1 MKKLWYIILSLI
13 LALILHDI
21 TDAYSPVIATDNTTT
36 AEQAIEFLKDRNATK
51 SMLDCVP
58 FIYDYCEEVGI
69 DATIVIGISSLETG
83 YGKSNLFIRN
93 NNPGGMK
100 ARRGWMK
107 FDTLEDGYRTMIN
120 KIAVMAGVRES
131 KSFYYNTCYYVRDL
145 GNIYWVEN
153 GCDRGYY
160 NNLIS
165 QMNKIASY
173 EVVNEEPKKEIIV
186 EKEERKLT
194 PKEYIMS
201 FKRKK
206 SNGMQL
212 IDDILRRGDNE
223 NN

>member
-120 KIAVMAGVRES
+120 KIAVMAGVKES

-173 EVVNEEPKKEIIV
+173 EVINEESKKEITV

-201 FKRKK
+201 FKSKK
-206 SNGMQL
+206 GNGMKL
-212 IDDILRRGDNE
+212 INDILRRDDNE

>member
-13 LALILHDI
+13 LALILYDI
-21 TDAYSPVIATDNTTT
+21 TDAYSPIIATDNTTT

-83 YGKSNLFIRN
+83 YGKSNLFVRK

-120 KIAVMAGVRES
+120 KIGAMAGVIKS
-131 KSFYYNTCYYVRDL
+131 NSFYYNTCYYVKDL

-160 NNLIS
+160 NNLIR

-173 EVVNEEPKKEIIV
+173 EIVNEEQRKEIIV

-201 FKRKK
+201 FKSKK
-206 SNGMQL
+206 GNGMKL
-212 IDDILRRGDNE
+212 INDLLSRDN
-223 NN
+223 NKDN

>member
-1 MKKLWYIILSLI
+1 MKKLWYIILSLV

-107 FDTLEDGYRTMIN
+107 FDTLEDGYRAMIN

-173 EVVNEEPKKEIIV
+173 EVINEEPKKEIIV

-201 FKRKK
+201 FKSKK
-206 SNGMQL
+206 GNGMKL
-212 IDDILRRGDNE
+212 IDDILRRDDNE

>member
-1 MKKLWYIILSLI
+1 MKKLWCIILSLI

-21 TDAYSPVIATDNTTT
+21 TDAYSPIIATDNTTT

-145 GNIYWVEN
+145 GNMYWVEN

-173 EVVNEEPKKEIIV
+173 EVINEESKKEIIV

-201 FKRKK
+201 FKSKK
-206 SNGMQL
+206 GNGMKL
-212 IDDILRRGDNE
+212 IDDILRRDDNE

>member
-1 MKKLWYIILSLI
+1 MKKLWYIIFSLI

-107 FDTLEDGYRTMIN
+107 FDTLEEGYRTMIN

-145 GNIYWVEN
+145 GNMYWVEN

-173 EVVNEEPKKEIIV
+173 EVINEESKKEIIV

-201 FKRKK
+201 FKSKK
-206 SNGMQL
+206 GNGMKL
-212 IDDILRRGDNE
+212 IDDILRRDDNE

>member
-145 GNIYWVEN
+145 GNMYWVEN

-173 EVVNEEPKKEIIV
+173 EVINEESKKEIIV

-201 FKRKK
+201 FKSKK
-206 SNGMQL
+206 GNGMKL
-212 IDDILRRGDNE
+212 IDDILRRDDNE

>member
-107 FDTLEDGYRTMIN
+107 FDTLEDGYRAMIN

-173 EVVNEEPKKEIIV
+173 EVINEEPKKEIIV

-201 FKRKK
+201 FKSKK
-206 SNGMQL
+206 GNGMKL
-212 IDDILRRGDNE
+212 IDDILRRDDNE

>member
-173 EVVNEEPKKEIIV
+173 EVINEESKKEIIV

-201 FKRKK
+201 FKSKK
-206 SNGMQL
+206 GNGMKL
-212 IDDILRRGDNE
+212 IDDILRRDDNE

>member
-21 TDAYSPVIATDNTTT
+21 TDAYSPIIATDNTTT

-83 YGKSNLFIRN
+83 YGKSNLFVRK

-120 KIAVMAGVRES
+120 KIGAMAGVIKS
-131 KSFYYNTCYYVRDL
+131 NSFYYNTCYYVKDL

-160 NNLIS
+160 NNLIR

-173 EVVNEEPKKEIIV
+173 EIVNEEQRKEIIV

-201 FKRKK
+201 FKSKK
-206 SNGMQL
+206 GNGMKL
-212 IDDILRRGDNE
+212 INDILSRDN
-223 NN
+223 NKDN

>member
-21 TDAYSPVIATDNTTT
+21 TDAYSPIIATDNTTT
-36 AEQAIEFLKDRNATK
+36 AEQAIEFLRDRNATK

-107 FDTLEDGYRTMIN
+107 FDTLEDGYRAMIN

-145 GNIYWVEN
+145 GSIYWVEN

-173 EVVNEEPKKEIIV
+173 EVINEEPKKEIII

-201 FKRKK
+201 FKSKK
-206 SNGMQL
+206 GNGMKL
-212 IDDILRRGDNE
+212 IDDILRRDDNE

>member
-13 LALILHDI
+13 LALILYDI
-21 TDAYSPVIATDNTTT
+21 TDAYSPIIATDNTTT
-36 AEQAIEFLKDRNATK
+36 AEQAIEFLKDRDATK

-145 GNIYWVEN
+145 GDVYWVEN

-160 NNLIS
+160 NNLIR

-173 EVVNEEPKKEIIV
+173 EIVNEEQRKEIIV

-201 FKRKK
+201 FKSKK
-206 SNGMQL
+206 GNGMKL
-212 IDDILRRGDNE
+212 INDILSRDN
-223 NN
+223 NKDN

>member
-13 LALILHDI
+13 LALILHNI

-173 EVVNEEPKKEIIV
+173 EVINEESKKEIIV

-201 FKRKK
+201 FKSKK
-206 SNGMQL
+206 GNGMKL
-212 IDDILRRGDNE
+212 IDDILRRDDNE

>member
-120 KIAVMAGVRES
+120 KIAVMAGARES

-173 EVVNEEPKKEIIV
+173 EVINEEPKKEIIV

-201 FKRKK
+201 FKSKK
-206 SNGMQL
+206 GNGMKL
-212 IDDILRRGDNE
+212 IDDILRRDDNE

>member
-13 LALILHDI
+13 LALILHNI

-173 EVVNEEPKKEIIV
+173 EVINEEPKKEIIV

-201 FKRKK
+201 FKSKK
-206 SNGMQL
+206 GNGMKL
-212 IDDILRRGDNE
+212 IDDILRRDDNE

>member
-145 GNIYWVEN
+145 GNMYWVEN

-173 EVVNEEPKKEIIV
+173 EVINEEPKKEIIV

-201 FKRKK
+201 FKSKK
-206 SNGMQL
+206 GNGMKL
-212 IDDILRRGDNE
+212 IDDILRRDDNE

>member
-21 TDAYSPVIATDNTTT
+21 TDAYSPIIATDNTTT

-51 SMLDCVP
+51 SMLDCVS

-107 FDTLEDGYRTMIN
+107 FDTLEDGYRAMIN

-173 EVVNEEPKKEIIV
+173 EVINEESKKEIIV

-201 FKRKK
+201 FKSKK
-206 SNGMQL
+206 GNGMKL
-212 IDDILRRGDNE
+212 IDDILRRDDNE

>member
-107 FDTLEDGYRTMIN
+107 FDTLEDGYRAMIN

-173 EVVNEEPKKEIIV
+173 EVINEEPKKEIII

-201 FKRKK
+201 FKSKK
-206 SNGMQL
+206 GNGMKL
-212 IDDILRRGDNE
+212 IDDILRRDDNE

>member
-100 ARRGWMK
+100 ARKGWMK
-107 FDTLEDGYRTMIN
+107 FDTLEDGYRAMIN

-145 GNIYWVEN
+145 GNMYWVEN

-173 EVVNEEPKKEIIV
+173 EVINEESKKEIIV

-201 FKRKK
+201 FKSKK
-206 SNGMQL
+206 GNGMKL
-212 IDDILRRGDNE
+212 IDDILRRDDNE

>member
-51 SMLDCVP
+51 SILDCVP

-107 FDTLEDGYRTMIN
+107 FDTLENGYRTMIN

-173 EVVNEEPKKEIIV
+173 EVINEEPKKKIIV

-201 FKRKK
+201 FKSKK
-206 SNGMQL
+206 GNGMKL
-212 IDDILRRGDNE
+212 IDDILRRDDNE

>member
-107 FDTLEDGYRTMIN
+107 FDTLEDGYRAMIN

-131 KSFYYNTCYYVRDL
+131 KSFYYNTCYYVIDL

-173 EVVNEEPKKEIIV
+173 EVINEEPKKEIIV

-201 FKRKK
+201 FKSKK
-206 SNGMQL
+206 GNGMKL
-212 IDDILRRGDNE
+212 IDDILRRDDNE